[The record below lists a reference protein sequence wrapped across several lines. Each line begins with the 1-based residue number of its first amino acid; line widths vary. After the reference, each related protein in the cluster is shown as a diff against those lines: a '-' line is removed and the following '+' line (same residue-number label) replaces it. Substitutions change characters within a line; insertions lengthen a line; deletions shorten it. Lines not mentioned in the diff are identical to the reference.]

1 MDSSDCI
8 EYLNNDELPPCLNFN
23 LNKTETID
31 YSKINY
37 NDYTINIVR
46 QKRHKYL
53 LQLQGYDK
61 YLLNVIEIANY
72 EKPIKQ
78 LNDMSIVVE

>member
-1 MDSSDCI
+1 MNSEECI
-8 EYLNNDELPPCLNFN
+8 EYLSYDLLPPCLNFN
-23 LNKTETID
+23 ID
-31 YSKINY
+31 KCEIIDFNKINY

-53 LQLQGYDK
+53 LELPGYDK
-61 YLLNVIEIANY
+61 YLENIIEVANR

-78 LNDMSIVVE
+78 LEQILEN